1 MDQEVGGSI
10 PPPSIAYF
18 PEIDTTMTAQPD
30 GKQKKIKPE
39 VLKGFRDYP
48 PSEEIARQKLVSVF
62 REVFES
68 FGFSPLQTPPLEKI

>member
-1 MDQEVGGSI
+1 MDT
-10 PPPSIAYF
+10 PK
-18 PEIDTTMTAQPD
+18 

-48 PSEEIARQKLVSVF
+48 PSEEIARQNLVAVF

-68 FGFSPLQTPPLEKI
+68 FGFSPLQTPALE